1 MRGRWFL
8 LLLAAATVSGC
19 GGTSV
24 LASGAVEGNGLQ
36 GLILKPA
43 KPAPAIA
50 LRNFNGQ
57 PVALRQFRGKAV
69 LVTFVYVHCPDVCPL
84 IVANLAVAQRQLA
97 RYASRV
103 EIVAV
108 TVDPRHDTPSD
119 VRSFLAAR
127 GALGRMD
134 YLLGSVR
141 QLLPIWKAW
150 GVGVTLGAGKVIAG
164 HSAVVYG
171 VSASGRMAVVYPSNF
186 SPAQIIHDV
195 PVLARS

>member
-50 LRNFNGQ
+50 LRNFTGQ

-84 IVANLAVAQRQLA
+84 IVANLAVAQRQLG

-103 EIVAV
+103 
-108 TVDPRHDTPSD
+108 
-119 VRSFLAAR
+119 
-127 GALGRMD
+127 
-134 YLLGSVR
+134 
-141 QLLPIWKAW
+141 
-150 GVGVTLGAGKVIAG
+150 
-164 HSAVVYG
+164 
-171 VSASGRMAVVYPSNF
+171 
-186 SPAQIIHDV
+186 
-195 PVLARS
+195 